1 MFFFLFTMVAEVMN
15 MKEENKKV
23 SKLFRK
29 RWVVP
34 SIYLLSAA
42 LILTG
47 VLWFQS
53 KTNDIVQPPVD
64 EAKQGTAVNEPD
76 SVPVQQAV
84 EQIVMPVLDP
94 NAVEI
99 AKPFYDF
106 NAPAEEQEAALV
118 SYNDEYYP
126 NKGVDIAMKNGE
138 SFDVTA
144 SLSGTVIK
152 AEKDPLFGYVVH
164 LQHDRGVVT
173 VYQSLT
179 DVQVKTGDTVKQ
191 GQVIA
196 KAGTNEFNKE
206 AGVHVHFEIRKDG
219 QAVNPVAYFDQPL
232 SALENKEQQTT
243 EQQTEQQETNQ
254 NKTNE
259 QEDDPSSTV
268 PDASIGMART

>member
-1 MFFFLFTMVAEVMN
+1 MCFFLFTMVAEVMN

-34 SIYLLSAA
+34 SVYLLSAA

-47 VLWFQS
+47 VLWFQN

-64 EAKQGTAVNEPD
+64 EQTEQGTAVNEPE

-84 EQIVMPVLDP
+84 EQIIMPVLDP

-106 NAPAEEQEAALV
+106 HASAEEQEAALV

-144 SLSGTVIK
+144 SLSGTVVK
-152 AEKDPLFGYVVH
+152 VEKDPLFGYVVH
-164 LQHDRGVVT
+164 IQHDRGVVT
-173 VYQSLT
+173 VYQSLK

-196 KAGTNEFNKE
+196 KAGTSEFNKE

-243 EQQTEQQETNQ
+243 EQQETNQ
-254 NKTNE
+254 NETEK
-259 QEDDPSSTV
+259 QQSDPSSTV

>member
-1 MFFFLFTMVAEVMN
+1 MCFFLFTMVAEVMN

-34 SIYLLSAA
+34 SVYLLSAA

-64 EAKQGTAVNEPD
+64 EQTEQGTAVNEQE

-84 EQIVMPVLDP
+84 EQIIMPVLDP

-106 NAPAEEQEAALV
+106 QASAEEQEAALV

-152 AEKDPLFGYVVH
+152 AEKDPLFGYIVH
-164 LQHDRGVVT
+164 IQHDRGVVT
-173 VYQSLT
+173 VYQSLK

-196 KAGTNEFNKE
+196 KAGTSEFNKE

-243 EQQTEQQETNQ
+243 EQQETNQ
-254 NKTNE
+254 EKTNE
-259 QEDDPSSTV
+259 QQSDPSSTV

>member
-1 MFFFLFTMVAEVMN
+1 MVAEVMN

-64 EAKQGTAVNEPD
+64 ETKPGTAVNEQE

-84 EQIVMPVLDP
+84 EQIAMPVLDP

-106 NAPAEEQEAALV
+106 NASAEEQEAALV

-144 SLSGTVIK
+144 SLSGTVVK

-164 LQHDRGVVT
+164 IQHDRGVVT
-173 VYQSLT
+173 IYQSLK
-179 DVQVKTGDTVKQ
+179 DVQVKAGDTVKQ

-232 SALENKEQQTT
+232 SALETK

-254 NKTNE
+254 NKTDE
-259 QEDDPSSTV
+259 QESDPSSTV